1 MRTFIDLFAGIGSFH
16 RSLTAVGF
24 TCVAACEINEAARE
38 TYLGNYNIRP
48 HADIRTFSGT
58 ALAPVDIVTGGF
70 PCQPFSQAG
79 RHRGLADTRGTLFFE
94 LMRVVREA
102 RARVVLLE
110 NVPAILSH
118 DGGRTWAVVQRALAD
133 AGYLTTHAVLKACD
147 HGTTTVPPVPQM
159 RRRLFVVAAKPG
171 AVRDL
176 AGLLAVPKMP
186 CRSLREFLGQ
196 PLKKPVAYTIRC
208 GGRRSRLG
216 SRHNW
221 DGYETDDGATY
232 RLTLD
237 DCVRLQGFDGIRLR
251 GSATARWR
259 MLGNTIPTNLTR
271 LIAERVAD
279 NYTVKKSVSCMA
291 SSPCE

>member
-1 MRTFIDLFAGIGSFH
+1 MTTTFIDLFAGIGSFH

-38 TYLGNYNIRP
+38 TYHLNYGVLP
-48 HADIRTFSGT
+48 HDDIRTFDAKG
-58 ALAPVDIVTGGF
+58 LAPVDIVAGGF

-79 RHRGLADTRGTLFFE
+79 QHRGLADTRGTLFFE
-94 LMRVVREA
+94 LMRVAREA
-102 RARVVLLE
+102 QARVVVLE
-110 NVPAILSH
+110 NVPSLLTH
-118 DGGRTWAVVQRALAD
+118 DGGRTWETVKRELDD
-133 AGYLTTHAVLKACD
+133 AGYQTTHAVLKACD
-147 HGTTTVPPVPQM
+147 HGTISVPPIPQM
-159 RRRLFVVAAKPG
+159 RKRLFVVAAKTG

-221 DGYETDDGATY
+221 DAYETDGGTTY
-232 RLTLD
+232 RLSID
-237 DCVRLQGFDGIRLR
+237 DCVRLQGFDGIRLC
-251 GSATARWR
+251 GTATARWR
-259 MLGNTIPTNLTR
+259 MLGNTIPINLSR
-271 LIAERVAD
+271 LIAERVAA
-279 NYTVKKSVSCMA
+279 NYSKQ
-291 SSPCE
+291 